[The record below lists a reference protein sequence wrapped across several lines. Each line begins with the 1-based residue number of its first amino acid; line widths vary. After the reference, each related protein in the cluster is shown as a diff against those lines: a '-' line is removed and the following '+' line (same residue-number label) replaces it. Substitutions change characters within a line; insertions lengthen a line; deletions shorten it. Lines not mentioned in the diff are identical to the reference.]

1 MWVKLHKGSRT
12 VVAVCDGNVLGKK
25 FHEGIRVLDVRESF
39 FKGKEYDGAEL
50 LSVLKAEFYSG
61 STFNIVG
68 KKSVNAAIESGIVDK
83 EDVLEIEGIPFIIVI
98 N

>member
-12 VVAVCDGNVLGKK
+12 VVAVCDNNVLGKK
-25 FHEGIRVLDVRESF
+25 FHEGIRILDVRESF
-39 FKGKEYDGAEL
+39 FKGKEYDEIEL

-68 KKSVNAAIESGIVDK
+68 KKSVNSAVEAGIVNK
-83 EDVLEIEGIPFIIVI
+83 EDILEIEGVPFIIIV